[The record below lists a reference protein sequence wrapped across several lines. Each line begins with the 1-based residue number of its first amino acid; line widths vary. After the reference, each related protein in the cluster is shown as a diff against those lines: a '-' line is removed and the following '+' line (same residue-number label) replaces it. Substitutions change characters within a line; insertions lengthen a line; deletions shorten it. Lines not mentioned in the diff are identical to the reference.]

1 MDIEEHV
8 KYWLDGADEDLA
20 MAESMFKSGHYV
32 WCLFVGHLALE
43 KALKAGYV
51 RATRQTPPKTHNLP
65 YLADRAGLIMNE
77 QQRDFLVLVDT
88 FNIEAR
94 YPDEKRRLYKMASR
108 DFASTNLS
116 RIREFYQWVKSQQK
130 A

>member
-1 MDIEEHV
+1 MNIEEHV

-43 KALKAGYV
+43 KGLKAGYV
-51 RATRQTPPKTHNLP
+51 RATHQTPPKSHNLP
-65 YLADRAGLIMNE
+65 YLADKAGFVLDPE
-77 QQRDFLVLVDT
+77 VREFLYEVTD

-94 YPDEKRRLYKMASR
+94 YTDKKRRLHLLAG
-108 DFASTNLS
+108 
-116 RIREFYQWVKSQQK
+116 REFTSENLLRIKEFHKWVKSQMK